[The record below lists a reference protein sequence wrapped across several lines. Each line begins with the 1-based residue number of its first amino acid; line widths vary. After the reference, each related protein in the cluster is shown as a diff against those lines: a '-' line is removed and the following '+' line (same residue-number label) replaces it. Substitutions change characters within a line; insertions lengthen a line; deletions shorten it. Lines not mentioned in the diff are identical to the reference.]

1 MRHID
6 FAAHFQKFG
15 CGGNLFGDR
24 LDGGKVF
31 GHVLPH
37 QAIAAGGAAGQA
49 AVAVFQADRK
59 AVDFDFYHI
68 FRRNAC
74 FPHALVKLAQFIQRE
89 SVLQAFHFNSV
100 GHLAELAAGGAAHM
114 LGGAVRRDKLRELG
128 FDGFQLAGQ
137 LVILV
142 IFQFRGVLV
151 IIQTVI
157 LFNHS
162 AQFCCTFAGLLQFH
176 GSISSVCA
184 VIRLAL
190 PSLVCFFNAL

>member
-1 MRHID
+1 MEPRVRRP
-6 FAAHFQKFG
+6 
-15 CGGNLFGDR
+15 LRYSR
-24 LDGGKVF
+24 L
-31 GHVLPH
+31 
-37 QAIAAGGAAGQA
+37 
-49 AVAVFQADRK
+49 RK

-89 SVLQAFHFNSV
+89 SVLQAFHFNSM
-100 GHLAELAAGGAAHM
+100 GHLAELATGGAAHM

-184 VIRLAL
+184 VIRLTL